1 MARLTLK
8 QFGLVYHSITQYV
21 KYRFNRRFPEGS
33 GKYALFFAT
42 GTKVANIYNVIAKL
56 RGITVQAELLA
67 NKQLC
72 IDFYAPESRYP
83 NPKDVLVEGLPVF
96 GKGTTGIE
104 HMELEIYDTEDEA
117 KAAKSKITSSLQ
129 KWVEIKEI

>member
-1 MARLTLK
+1 MARLNLK

-21 KYRFNRRFPEGS
+21 KYRFNRRFPEGT
-33 GKYALFFAT
+33 GKYVLYFAE
-42 GTKVANIYNVIAKL
+42 GTKVANSYNVIAKL
-56 RGITVQAELLA
+56 RGLSAQPDLLA

-72 IDFYAPESRYP
+72 VDFYAPESIYP
-83 NPKDVLVEGLPVF
+83 NPKDVLIQGLPIF

-117 KAAKSKITSSLQ
+117 KAAKSKVAASLQ

>member
-21 KYRFNRRFPEGS
+21 KYRFNKRYPEGS

-42 GTKVANIYNVIAKL
+42 GAKVANTYNVIAKL
-56 RGITVQAELLA
+56 RGLTAQPDLLA
-67 NKQLC
+67 NKELC
-72 IDFYAPESRYP
+72 QEFYAPGSD
-83 NPKDVLVEGLPVF
+83 NPKDVLVEGLPIF